1 MMQNSRICA
10 YIDKDAIRH
19 NFNEIRKSI
28 PENVKIM
35 PVIKADGYGHG
46 ATLIARLLCN
56 KCDYFAVAILEEAV
70 TLRKAGIK
78 NPILLLGHTFPEKFE
93 EAIIEDVTLTIF
105 TIEEAQVLS
114 KIAQK
119 LGKTAKIHIPVDTG
133 MSRLGYLPNEEYV
146 DIIEAIS
153 NLPYIKIEGVFTHFS
168 TADEEDK
175 EFTKLQAQRFTAFKK
190 MLKERGVEVEIY
202 HSANSGAILQHKD
215 FAFDMVR
222 PGIILYGLSP
232 SGYLKESVL
241 DLRPVM
247 QLHSHVALVKEI
259 EKGESVGYG
268 RTFTAEKDMKIAT
281 IPVGYADGYPRA
293 LSGKGRVIINGAYAD
308 IVGRV
313 CMDQFMV
320 DVTHIE
326 KVSIGDSVILIG
338 SDNSLSVTA
347 DEIADLSDTINYEI
361 VCGVSK
367 RVPRVPLGS
376 D

>member
-1 MMQNSRICA
+1 MQNSRICA

-19 NFNEIRKSI
+19 NFNEIRKSL

-46 ATLIARLLCN
+46 ATLSAKLLCD
-56 KCDYFAVAILEEAV
+56 KCDYFAVAIVEEAIS
-70 TLRKAGIK
+70 LRKEGIK

-93 EAIIEDVTLTIF
+93 EAILGDITLTIF
-105 TIEEAQVLS
+105 TIDEAKILS
-114 KIAQK
+114 ETAQK
-119 LGKTAKIHIPVDTG
+119 LDKTAKIHIPVDTG
-133 MSRLGYLPNEEYV
+133 MSRLGYLPTEEYA
-146 DIIEAIS
+146 DIIKEIS
-153 NLPYIKIEGVFTHFS
+153 NLPRIKIEGVFTHFS

-175 EFTKLQAQRFTAFKK
+175 EFTKIQAQRFTNFRK
-190 MLKERGVEVEIY
+190 MLLNRGVNVEIY

-222 PGIILYGLSP
+222 PGIILYGLYP
-232 SGYLKESVL
+232 SEFLSENTLKL
-241 DLRPVM
+241 KPAM
-247 QLHSHVALVKEI
+247 QLCSHVAFVKTI
-259 EKGESVGYG
+259 KKGESISYG
-268 RTFTAEKDMKIAT
+268 RTFTAQKDMKIAT
-281 IPVGYADGYPRA
+281 IPVGYADGYPRV
-293 LSGKGRVIINGAYAD
+293 LSGKGRVIINGEYAY

-320 DVTHIE
+320 DVSHIE
-326 KVSIGDSVILIG
+326 NVSIGDSVVLMG
-338 SDNSLSVTA
+338 GDNSLSVTA
-347 DEIADLSDTINYEI
+347 DEIAALSHTINYEI